1 MAYSAMNVDTP
12 FDVILHDG
20 SDTFIITALR
30 NKQQKGFFCVF
41 SLHLLPWLDGWRLVV
56 ELHALGVA
64 LLGPTLL

>member
-30 NKQQKGFFCVF
+30 VLNLGNQFG
-41 SLHLLPWLDGWRLVV
+41 S
-56 ELHALGVA
+56 ELKSKKVQDREK
-64 LLGPTLL
+64 